1 LNGLLARR
9 ETDLFSSDGDGGNGG
24 SNSNDID
31 QEDGR
36 YARIRCKIVRK
47 LYIYLEDSSV
57 SSL

>member
-9 ETDLFSSDGDGGNGG
+9 ETDLFSSDGDGGDEG
-24 SNSNDID
+24 SSSNDID

-47 LYIYLEDSSV
+47 LYMLGR
-57 SSL
+57 L